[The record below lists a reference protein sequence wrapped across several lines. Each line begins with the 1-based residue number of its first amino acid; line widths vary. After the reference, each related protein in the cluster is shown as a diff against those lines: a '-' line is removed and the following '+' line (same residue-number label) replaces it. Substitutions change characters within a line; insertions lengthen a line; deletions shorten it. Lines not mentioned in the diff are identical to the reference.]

1 MYVYI
6 MSMWIYSLVYPLC
19 WIPSTSSLPGKSLL
33 TSRAVEI
40 WLQKEK
46 FAFFFLKHFVPLL
59 GYSSHCTVIYRF
71 IQLSHSLKAHR
82 RYSVKMWWMNKCM
95 KCGRQKLHFNHF
107 SITMNLLRGKQTMAF
122 GPNLVCGL
130 FCFCFCFLI
139 KTLIF

>member
-1 MYVYI
+1 MFISCLCGFTPWCIHYAGFLPLLPY
-6 MSMWIYSLVYPLC
+6 LVNPY
-19 WIPSTSSLPGKSLL
+19 LL
-33 TSRAVEI
+33 QEQ
-40 WLQKEK
+40 LK
-46 FAFFFLKHFVPLL
+46 FDFKKRNLLFFFLKHFVPLL

-82 RYSVKMWWMNKCM
+82 RYSVKIWWMNKCM

-130 FCFCFCFLI
+130 FLFFN
-139 KTLIF
+139 